1 MPPGVDFVLSFLDG
15 AQTGYDVHY
24 ASAAAMM
31 FRYYGIPARYA
42 EGFLV
47 TKDDASRLQPGETL
61 TLNGTSGHAWV
72 EYYQDGVGWLPFEV
86 TPGYLSAME
95 QAETYRSI
103 SGLVGHSSRAQESE
117 NLDAPQQEDEEPS
130 LLSFWLKY
138 RLKILL
144 FLSVLTAVVLLC
156 LFVLWLAWQ
165 RKKTARRKA
174 AFLSDDIPRAIR
186 TIYLYTMDVLLS
198 QGLPLRN
205 CSPADYAQDI
215 DEDLRQEYL
224 SVVSLWEEAKF
235 SGHPMEESQRQ
246 RALRLKD
253 EVWTRTWRG
262 SGPLRRIRLKYVLFL

>member
-1 MPPGVDFVLSFLDG
+1 M
-15 AQTGYDVHY
+15 
-24 ASAAAMM
+24 
-31 FRYYGIPARYA
+31 
-42 EGFLV
+42 
-47 TKDDASRLQPGETL
+47 
-61 TLNGTSGHAWV
+61 

-144 FLSVLTAVVLLC
+144 FLSVLAAVVLLC

-246 RALRLKD
+246 RACA
-253 EVWTRTWRG
+253 
-262 SGPLRRIRLKYVLFL
+262 

>member
-1 MPPGVDFVLSFLDG
+1 MAGVA
-15 AQTGYDVHY
+15 AQ
-24 ASAAAMM
+24 
-31 FRYYGIPARYA
+31 
-42 EGFLV
+42 
-47 TKDDASRLQPGETL
+47 
-61 TLNGTSGHAWV
+61 
-72 EYYQDGVGWLPFEV
+72 
-86 TPGYLSAME
+86 
-95 QAETYRSI
+95 
-103 SGLVGHSSRAQESE
+103 
-117 NLDAPQQEDEEPS
+117 
-130 LLSFWLKY
+130 
-138 RLKILL
+138 
-144 FLSVLTAVVLLC
+144 
-156 LFVLWLAWQ
+156 
-165 RKKTARRKA
+165 KTARRKA

-253 EVWTRTWRG
+253 EVWTRTWRV